1 MAVMASPTK
10 TTASTNWPCVGSTRI
25 SPSLT
30 MEVASVSA
38 YISTVCVCVCVEWRG
53 GVTTCAFKF
62 VVARQYC
69 VKIIVTDPKGNK
81 QCKK

>member
-38 YISTVCVCVCVEWRG
+38 YISTVCVCVWSG
-53 GVTTCAFKF
+53 GEGLLLAHL
-62 VVARQYC
+62 
-69 VKIIVTDPKGNK
+69 NS
-81 QCKK
+81 

>member
-38 YISTVCVCVCVEWRG
+38 YISTVCVCVCVCGVEGRG
-53 GVTTCAFKF
+53 LLLAHL
-62 VVARQYC
+62 
-69 VKIIVTDPKGNK
+69 NS
-81 QCKK
+81 